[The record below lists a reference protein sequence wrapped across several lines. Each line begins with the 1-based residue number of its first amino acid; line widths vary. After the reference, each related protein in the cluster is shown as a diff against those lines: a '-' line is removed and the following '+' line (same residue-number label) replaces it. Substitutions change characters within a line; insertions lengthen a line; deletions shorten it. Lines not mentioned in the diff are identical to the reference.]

1 MPSGDRLIARL
12 LMKALEAAGHEV
24 CLASILRSRDGAGN
38 GARQRRIRE
47 LGSRLAE
54 RFLRQIDASGRA
66 LPECWFT
73 YHLYHKAPDWIG
85 PRVADAL
92 GLPYVVAEASVAP
105 KQAGGAWDLGYRS
118 SLEALRRADTV
129 IALNS
134 SDLPGLRAT
143 LDPATP
149 LVHLPP
155 FVDDSSSDG
164 SSPAL
169 SAPVDPARR
178 GNDGNYFS
186 SFSRKRESAAA
197 IAEVPSASVGTDPP
211 AIDGSYGSSSAT
223 SALVDPVRRG
233 LVDPARRGSDGNYFS
248 SFPRKRESTAAIAE
262 VPSASVG
269 TDPLATAGVRRVQ
282 SRREEIASEY
292 VLPADEPWL
301 VAVAMMRAGNKE
313 DSYRFLARALRCL
326 LHRPWRIFLIGDGP
340 RRGAVERA
348 FGEVPSPRIRFVGAL
363 AHSAVAPIVV
373 ACDLFVWPALDEPLG
388 MAMLEAQALGVPVV
402 STPTRGVAD
411 VVQDGVTGLLV
422 ADPSPARFAGAV
434 DALLEDQVRRRGLA
448 ETARRRVAERHSLR
462 TASKQLDLHLRA
474 AAALR
479 AERNRRAGFQEVPR

>member
-12 LMKALEAAGHEV
+12 LTKALEAAGHEV

-197 IAEVPSASVGTDPP
+197 IAEVPSASVGTDP
-211 AIDGSYGSSSAT
+211 
-223 SALVDPVRRG
+223 
-233 LVDPARRGSDGNYFS
+233 
-248 SFPRKRESTAAIAE
+248 
-262 VPSASVG
+262 
-269 TDPLATAGVRRVQ
+269 LATAGVRRVQ

-363 AHSAVAPIVV
+363 AHSAVAPIVA